1 MAKESHLNK
10 REFTKILKWEF
21 YIKIWFSTI
30 SEAFKMQNQKIWT
43 IKQASLEKRHNNLSN
58 DILLSQNGG
67 RQYHKV
73 SSQNWK
79 EILNKLFF
87 KSKFIGASLC
97 NKLYKFSNNW
107 FKSKGVNTVSYWLVH
122 LVFFVP
128 MNNLVQLHPY
138 FVSF

>member
-1 MAKESHLNK
+1 
-10 REFTKILKWEF
+10 
-21 YIKIWFSTI
+21 
-30 SEAFKMQNQKIWT
+30 MQNQKIWT